1 MNDFLRSILEGIN
14 TIVQNHGWSI
24 IVFTMLI
31 RFVLMP
37 LDIKSRKGMRQMSK
51 MQPKINELTKKY
63 GNDKQ
68 RLQQKQSE
76 LFKKEH
82 YNPLSGC
89 LPVLIQW
96 PILIAMFAAMRAIA
110 NEQLIQQVFTY
121 ISGQTPV
128 QDSWLWIKSVWM
140 PDSPFASI
148 APDMNSLSIIGAD
161 VWAKVVNGFSPE
173 YLAQIIAN
181 IPDYTEGM
189 LAFTKDMDTKTL
201 QATVQTLYNAMQA
214 QPAFLTA
221 SAYVPGWKNV
231 SLLLF
236 SFTVYVQNN
245 GLLILP
251 VLAGVSQWLMTKL
264 NPTETAPAAPQANG
278 QPAPGQ
284 GMNSFM
290 KYFFPLLSV
299 YFCLTSNAGFAIYW
313 VTSNLIAGAQSVLIT
328 RYYDRKDKLAAQAA
342 GEGSVK

>member
-68 RLQQKQSE
+68 KLQQKQAE

-110 NEQLIQQVFTY
+110 NEQLIQQVFT
-121 ISGQTPV
+121 
-128 QDSWLWIKSVWM
+128 
-140 PDSPFASI
+140 
-148 APDMNSLSIIGAD
+148 
-161 VWAKVVNGFSPE
+161 
-173 YLAQIIAN
+173 
-181 IPDYTEGM
+181 
-189 LAFTKDMDTKTL
+189 
-201 QATVQTLYNAMQA
+201 
-214 QPAFLTA
+214 
-221 SAYVPGWKNV
+221 
-231 SLLLF
+231 
-236 SFTVYVQNN
+236 
-245 GLLILP
+245 
-251 VLAGVSQWLMTKL
+251 
-264 NPTETAPAAPQANG
+264 
-278 QPAPGQ
+278 
-284 GMNSFM
+284 
-290 KYFFPLLSV
+290 
-299 YFCLTSNAGFAIYW
+299 
-313 VTSNLIAGAQSVLIT
+313 
-328 RYYDRKDKLAAQAA
+328 
-342 GEGSVK
+342 